1 MNHQERAEYN
11 GLSIA
16 ALVFGILAVLGSF
29 TILATPLLA
38 SLAISFAWLSRGER
52 KMHWQAITGNVLA
65 VLSIVISLTLILLL
79 LTAALSGFGGRLP
92 DPGTAIPFPIDE
104 FGDLAPMLPPGILP

>member
-38 SLAISFAWLSRGER
+38 SLAISFAWLS
-52 KMHWQAITGNVLA
+52 
-65 VLSIVISLTLILLL
+65 SIVGVWRQ
-79 LTAALSGFGGRLP
+79 APGSGDGDPVP
-92 DPGTAIPFPIDE
+92 DR
-104 FGDLAPMLPPGILP
+104 